1 MYEPLYVVY
10 YDGQFTHVEQAIE
23 NDEGVPFKEAQA
35 ACLKYLRS
43 VRDDYALGVKRQKR
57 ATLDRPEGFLKEDEG

>member
-1 MYEPLYVVY
+1 MTERLYVVA
-10 YDGQFTHVEQAIE
+10 YDGQFTHVEEAVD
-23 NDEGVPFKEAQA
+23 DEGVPFKEAQV
-35 ACLKYLRS
+35 ACLRFLRR